1 MENLYQKISYIKAAT
16 GNLSKTM
23 LNFNKAISMYL
34 LGGRRGGGGWW
45 NKPNLQIK
53 IKQEVKHIT
62 TSSTTFAEF

>member
-34 LGGRRGGGGWW
+34 LWGGG
-45 NKPNLQIK
+45 
-53 IKQEVKHIT
+53 
-62 TSSTTFAEF
+62 TSLIYKLR

>member
-1 MENLYQKISYIKAAT
+1 MENLYKKISYIKAAT

-34 LGGRRGGGGWW
+34 LGGGGGVW